1 MSKFLAGWVVIYTR
15 PRHEKKVFTKLLEA
29 GITAFLPTIKSLR
42 IWTDRQK
49 YIDDPL
55 FPSYVF
61 VYLND
66 FDDHHKVKLVD
77 GFLYYVTFGKELARI
92 NGKIITSLQLMVDS
106 KQQIEVSEE
115 VFNPGDQVCI
125 SDGILTGLSGEI
137 IDRGGERKILVRVNL
152 LRRNILMAMPAKAI
166 AIAK

>member
-1 MSKFLAGWVVIYTR
+1 MSKFLAGWVVIYTK
-15 PRHEKKVFTKLLEA
+15 PRHEKKVFTKLSEA
-29 GITAFLPTIKSLR
+29 GIAAFLPTIKSLR

-66 FDDHHKVKLVD
+66 FDDHHKVKLID

-92 NGKIITSLQLMVDS
+92 NGKIISSIQLMLES
-106 KQQIEVSEE
+106 QQQFEVSEDI
-115 VFNPGDQVCI
+115 FQPGDQVCI
-125 SDGILTGLSGEI
+125 SEGVLTGLSGEI
-137 IDRGGERKILVRVNL
+137 IERNGEQKILVRVNL
-152 LRRNILMAMPAKAI
+152 LRRNILMAMPERVVARAK
-166 AIAK
+166 